1 MAMSTYSGSAIDTA
15 STLGVEPS
23 RRGVMES
30 LVGVAR
36 KAGVDPL
43 AVKLVA
49 IRRWLARDLAAL
61 DDAIGALDGAGEAE
75 ATSEAEAERAHHDS
89 LAVRASRYLL
99 ERPGKR
105 VRPLCV
111 ILAARLGGRAMD
123 GPVRDVA
130 VASELVHAATLL
142 HDDVIDQGDER
153 RGAPTARVIFGNSV
167 SVLAGDHL
175 LVEALKRVAGAGEP
189 ALMAGLLDTI
199 SGMVDAEA
207 LQLERRGQFDPDRAA
222 YLSVVQG
229 KTAALFRW
237 GLCAG
242 GRLGG
247 LDEGAIGALAQC
259 GEALGLA
266 FQLVD
271 DCLDLTGDP
280 ADTGKDVLRD
290 LREGKITWPLIL
302 AAEHDPR
309 IGDAIAAGLREGE
322 GEISEEI
329 ARRVLGRVQDT
340 GAIAAT
346 RVYAARQVEVAR
358 RALETLPRS
367 RARGAIEAVLHSVVN
382 RTK

>member
-1 MAMSTYSGSAIDTA
+1 MSTYSGSAIDTA
-15 STLGVEPS
+15 SALGVEPP

-30 LVGVAR
+30 LAGVAR
-36 KAGVDPL
+36 NAGVDPL

-49 IRRWLARDLAAL
+49 IKRWLASDLAAL
-61 DDAIGALDGAGEAE
+61 DEAIGALDAASSDGASPE
-75 ATSEAEAERAHHDS
+75 S
-89 LAVRASRYLL
+89 LAARASRYLL

-123 GPVRDVA
+123 GAVRDVA

-142 HDDVIDQGDER
+142 HDDVIDLGDER

-175 LVEALKRVAGAGEP
+175 LVEALKRVGGAGEP
-189 ALMAGLLDTI
+189 ALMAELLDTI

-207 LQLERRGQFDPDRAA
+207 LQLERRGRFDPDRAA

-247 LDEGAIGALAQC
+247 LDEGAIAALAQC